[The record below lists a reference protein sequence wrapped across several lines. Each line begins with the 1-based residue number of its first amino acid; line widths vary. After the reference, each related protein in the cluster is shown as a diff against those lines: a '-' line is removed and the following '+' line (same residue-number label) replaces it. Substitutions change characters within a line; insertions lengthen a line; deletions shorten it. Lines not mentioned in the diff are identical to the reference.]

1 MLSEAAVAPACV
13 VFGAFPVFAPIGLG
27 LFVAVGD
34 TGTATREGAR
44 ISDPIEL
51 PGSFAMLP
59 GTVKGITVTVD
70 LTVGTDV
77 DVGIAVAGTGVAAQA
92 VETALISVSPTAIMT
107 TLRRIIDD
115 RCGEF
120 TGQAPLTGLQGLWD
134 CDGRGADVY
143 RTRLATHCGQCTA

>member
-1 MLSEAAVAPACV
+1 MLPEAAVAPTCDE
-13 VFGAFPVFAPIGLG
+13 FPVFAPIGFG
-27 LFVAVGD
+27 LFITVGD

-51 PGSFAMLP
+51 PGSFAILP
-59 GTVKGITVTVD
+59 CTVKGITVTVD

-77 DVGIAVAGTGVAAQA
+77 DVGIAVGITVAGTGVAAHA

-115 RCGEF
+115 RCDEF
-120 TGQAPLTGLQGLWD
+120 TDQAPLTGLQGL
-134 CDGRGADVY
+134 
-143 RTRLATHCGQCTA
+143 